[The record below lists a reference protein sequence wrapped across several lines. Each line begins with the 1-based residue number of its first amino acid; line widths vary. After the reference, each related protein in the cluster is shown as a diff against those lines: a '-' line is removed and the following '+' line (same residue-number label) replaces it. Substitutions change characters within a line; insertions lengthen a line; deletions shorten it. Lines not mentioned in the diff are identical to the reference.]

1 MYLYLE
7 SPKTFF
13 FCVFVFGLI
22 FLRFCSKNAFLEM
35 RTQKKVQSE
44 SSSGRVRHGRLKT
57 PFGRKKT
64 RFGRRKKVSG
74 HCLRRICQGTHKK
87 EHFVTYAKKSA
98 FFQKPLFLGK
108 ANLQGSLETQGIYR
122 VVFFQFHRHCLRK
135 CLEGIDWRFSSTG
148 ILCIVNS
155 DPLRGATPLSVLEP
169 NCV

>member
-1 MYLYLE
+1 MQARNQFAVEGNCLFEGVWIWGVDSEAASGCVCCFAFCLTMVLRDRESKTSISLISIYLE
-7 SPKTFF
+7 SPKTFY

-74 HCLRRICQGTHKK
+74 HCLRRI
-87 EHFVTYAKKSA
+87 
-98 FFQKPLFLGK
+98 
-108 ANLQGSLETQGIYR
+108 
-122 VVFFQFHRHCLRK
+122 
-135 CLEGIDWRFSSTG
+135 
-148 ILCIVNS
+148 
-155 DPLRGATPLSVLEP
+155 
-169 NCV
+169 

>member
-1 MYLYLE
+1 MYHYRVLYGLSTSLGYGYSHPPTVHSAPPCSAAPASLGCTSAVRRSPEERKLIVTDVVPSFSSVATEFWVVYIYLE

-74 HCLRRICQGTHKK
+74 HCLRRI
-87 EHFVTYAKKSA
+87 
-98 FFQKPLFLGK
+98 
-108 ANLQGSLETQGIYR
+108 
-122 VVFFQFHRHCLRK
+122 
-135 CLEGIDWRFSSTG
+135 
-148 ILCIVNS
+148 
-155 DPLRGATPLSVLEP
+155 
-169 NCV
+169 